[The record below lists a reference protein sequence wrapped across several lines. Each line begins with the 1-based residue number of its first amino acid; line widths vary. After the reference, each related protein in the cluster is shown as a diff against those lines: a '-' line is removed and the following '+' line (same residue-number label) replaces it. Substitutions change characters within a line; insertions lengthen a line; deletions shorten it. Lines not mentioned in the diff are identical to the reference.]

1 MSIKLSSAGSRAGL
15 SRGQIAGLAAVG
27 LLGMGGSGALVYHLV
42 AAGQP
47 PAAAAS
53 ADEAKIAAKG
63 EERRARSEA
72 DARKLRQKDLGQG
85 YQFDAQ
91 GNLLG
96 ATTDATTLPQ
106 NRTLQDPTAL
116 PVDPQSPAAA
126 AIRRGIERASND
138 SGQVDDDEDYGH
150 SENRRAGRRGDD
162 DLDASPSGSQATAT
176 LTASMLGYS
185 TVAGAS
191 WAAHRPENG
200 ALGAAGKGRTASGL
214 REQHG
219 AETMDRLVDT
229 VEESTKALTQHAGNS
244 NPQGASRLPVP
255 NPMGTSGYFSG
266 PQLVSAGPSVAGD
279 ALYAGEKT
287 VPAERSPQSFAT
299 GTVGDMRIGG
309 GVGPDQIVRE
319 GKFLDC
325 AVVNQIRADLVD
337 SPVIAMVARDFVSLD
352 GKYVL
357 IPAGAK
363 LLGEAG
369 RVQNLQQERVYIK
382 FDRILF
388 PDQRSAYFPVR
399 KVPAVDGMGAVGIEG
414 DVDRHLFMQFGAAV
428 MLGVLD
434 GLGAAVQSPSAASN
448 PTLRDLVM
456 ARTSADLSTV
466 MSGVIQKY
474 ANVVPTVT
482 VEAGAKMKVFFSED
496 IRLSPYMPTSNLTWV
511 QER

>member
-1 MSIKLSSAGSRAGL
+1 MSIKLSSAGSAGGL
-15 SRGQIAGLAAVG
+15 SRAQIAGLAAVG

-42 AAGQP
+42 SSGQS
-47 PAAAAS
+47 PAATVS
-53 ADEAKIAAKG
+53 ADEAKIAAKA

-72 DARKLRQKDLGQG
+72 DARKLRQQDLGQG

-106 NRTLQDPTAL
+106 NRTLQDPTGL

-138 SGQVDDDEDYGH
+138 SGQLDDDRDYGH
-150 SENRRAGRRGDD
+150 GENRRAGRVGDD
-162 DLDASPSGSQATAT
+162 DLDASPSGSQPAAT

-200 ALGAAGKGRTASGL
+200 TQGGAGKGSAAGAL
-214 REQHG
+214 KDHHG

-229 VEESTKALTQHAGNS
+229 VEESTRALTQQSGNP
-244 NPQGASRLPVP
+244 NPQVAARIPVP
-255 NPMGTSGYFSG
+255 NSMGTSGYFGG
-266 PQLVSAGPSVAGD
+266 PQLVSPGPSVAGD
-279 ALYAGEKT
+279 ALYAGEKI
-287 VPAERSPQSFAT
+287 VPAERSPQSFAS

-357 IPAGAK
+357 VPAGSK

-399 KVPAVDGMGAVGIEG
+399 KVPAVDGMGAIGIEG
-414 DVDRHLFMQFGAAV
+414 DVNRHLFMQFGAAV

-456 ARTSADLSTV
+456 ARTSADFSTV

>member
-1 MSIKLSSAGSRAGL
+1 MSIKLSSPGSAAGL
-15 SRGQIAGLAAVG
+15 SRAQIAGLAAVG

-42 AAGQP
+42 SGGQP
-47 PAAAAS
+47 PATAVS
-53 ADEAKIAAKG
+53 ADEAKIAAKA
-63 EERRARSEA
+63 EERRSRSEA
-72 DARKLRQKDLGQG
+72 DARKLRQQDLGQG

-96 ATTDATTLPQ
+96 ATTDATELPQ
-106 NRTLQDPTAL
+106 NRTLQDPTGL

-138 SGQVDDDEDYGH
+138 AGQLDDDEDYGH
-150 SENRRAGRRGDD
+150 RENRRAGRPADE
-162 DLDASPSGSQATAT
+162 DLDASPSGSQPTAA

-191 WAAHRPENG
+191 WATHRPENG
-200 ALGAAGKGRTASGL
+200 AQGGAGKGSPAGAL
-214 REQHG
+214 KEHHG
-219 AETMDRLVDT
+219 VETIDRPADT
-229 VEESTKALTQHAGNS
+229 VEESTRAPTVQARNL
-244 NPQGASRLPVP
+244 NPQGAARLPVP
-255 NPMGTSGYFSG
+255 NPMGTSGYFGG

-279 ALYAGEKT
+279 ALYGDERT
-287 VPAERSPQSFAT
+287 VPAERSPQSFPS

-357 IPAGAK
+357 VPAGSK

-456 ARTSADLSTV
+456 ARTSGDFSTV

-496 IRLSPYMPTSNLTWV
+496 IRVSPYMPTSNLTWV